1 MGSHKGANR
10 ELLEVYSN
18 LQTGPLPGPPGSYS
32 SGLSAHKFNQ
42 IKQLS
47 LLFQQ
52 TSTVERR
59 SCVVYA
65 QDNNSLPVWSIFCH
79 QLTNSYLHQFST
91 IFGGNCIRLTVSSF
105 DSQANQSNQSSIQ
118 REILMPSPEVIDLTL
133 SDDEIQ
139 PDPIRS
145 DQGTSMPTQATNQ
158 FRTSSSTPPTSGI
171 NRTRRILP
179 VIQGTFAAI
188 ERAENYL
195 PLQPFFNNT
204 HFGQTLINC
213 IHNQH
218 RIGIPDEYFVETCIN
233 TYTQNG
239 FVTKEFVK
247 IDEDSH
253 TQDYTIIYIKF
264 QGQTPPFSTHNR
276 DIFER
281 LLPTPFPQV
290 GDILTEEED
299 SESEQ
304 ELIA

>member
-1 MGSHKGANR
+1 M
-10 ELLEVYSN
+10 Y
-18 LQTGPLPGPPGSYS
+18 T
-32 SGLSAHKFNQ
+32 
-42 IKQLS
+42 
-47 LLFQQ
+47 
-52 TSTVERR
+52 
-59 SCVVYA
+59 
-65 QDNNSLPVWSIFCH
+65 QDNNSLPIWSIFCH

-118 REILMPSPEVIDLTL
+118 RELLMPSPEVIDLTL

-145 DQGTSMPTQATNQ
+145 DQGTSTPTQATNQ

-179 VIQGTFAAI
+179 IIQGTFAAI

-218 RIGIPDEYFVETCIN
+218 RIGIPDKYFVETCIN
-233 TYTQNG
+233 TYSKR
-239 FVTKEFVK
+239 FCHKRVC
-247 IDEDSH
+247 ED
-253 TQDYTIIYIKF
+253 
-264 QGQTPPFSTHNR
+264 
-276 DIFER
+276 
-281 LLPTPFPQV
+281 
-290 GDILTEEED
+290 
-299 SESEQ
+299 
-304 ELIA
+304 

>member
-1 MGSHKGANR
+1 MASGPAHAGQPNTNEIFQLPPKIKR
-10 ELLEVYSN
+10 PN
-18 LQTGPLPGPPGSYS
+18 LHIVRYTCQCEQY
-32 SGLSAHKFNQ
+32 Q
-42 IKQLS
+42 
-47 LLFQQ
+47 
-52 TSTVERR
+52 
-59 SCVVYA
+59 
-65 QDNNSLPVWSIFCH
+65 
-79 QLTNSYLHQFST
+79 
-91 IFGGNCIRLTVSSF
+91 
-105 DSQANQSNQSSIQ
+105 
-118 REILMPSPEVIDLTL
+118 
-133 SDDEIQ
+133 
-139 PDPIRS
+139 
-145 DQGTSMPTQATNQ
+145 
-158 FRTSSSTPPTSGI
+158 
-171 NRTRRILP
+171 
-179 VIQGTFAAI
+179 
-188 ERAENYL
+188 
-195 PLQPFFNNT
+195 LQPFFNNT

-247 IDEDSH
+247 IDEDSQ

>member
-1 MGSHKGANR
+1 
-10 ELLEVYSN
+10 
-18 LQTGPLPGPPGSYS
+18 
-32 SGLSAHKFNQ
+32 
-42 IKQLS
+42 
-47 LLFQQ
+47 
-52 TSTVERR
+52 
-59 SCVVYA
+59 
-65 QDNNSLPVWSIFCH
+65 
-79 QLTNSYLHQFST
+79 
-91 IFGGNCIRLTVSSF
+91 
-105 DSQANQSNQSSIQ
+105 
-118 REILMPSPEVIDLTL
+118 MPSPEVINLTL
-133 SDDEIQ
+133 SDDKIQ

-145 DQGTSMPTQATNQ
+145 DQGTSTPIQATNW

-171 NRTRRILP
+171 NRTQRILP
-179 VIQGTFAAI
+179 VFQGTFAAI
-188 ERAENYL
+188 EQAENYL

-218 RIGIPDEYFVETCIN
+218 RIGIPDEYSVETCIN

-247 IDEDSH
+247 IDEDSQ
-253 TQDYTIIYIKF
+253 TQDYTIIYIRF

-290 GDILTEEED
+290 GDILSEEED
-299 SESEQ
+299 TESKQ

>member
-1 MGSHKGANR
+1 MS
-10 ELLEVYSN
+10 
-18 LQTGPLPGPPGSYS
+18 
-32 SGLSAHKFNQ
+32 
-42 IKQLS
+42 
-47 LLFQQ
+47 
-52 TSTVERR
+52 
-59 SCVVYA
+59 
-65 QDNNSLPVWSIFCH
+65 
-79 QLTNSYLHQFST
+79 
-91 IFGGNCIRLTVSSF
+91 
-105 DSQANQSNQSSIQ
+105 
-118 REILMPSPEVIDLTL
+118 SPEVINLTL
-133 SDDEIQ
+133 SDDETQ

-145 DQGTSMPTQATNQ
+145 DQGTSTPTRATNR

-218 RIGIPDEYFVETCIN
+218 RIDIPDEYFVETCIK

-247 IDEDSH
+247 IDKDSQ
-253 TQDYTIIYIKF
+253 TQDYTIIYIRF
-264 QGQTPPFSTHNR
+264 QGQTPPFSTHNQ

-290 GDILTEEED
+290 GDILSEEKD

-304 ELIA
+304 KLIA

>member
-1 MGSHKGANR
+1 
-10 ELLEVYSN
+10 
-18 LQTGPLPGPPGSYS
+18 
-32 SGLSAHKFNQ
+32 
-42 IKQLS
+42 
-47 LLFQQ
+47 
-52 TSTVERR
+52 
-59 SCVVYA
+59 
-65 QDNNSLPVWSIFCH
+65 
-79 QLTNSYLHQFST
+79 
-91 IFGGNCIRLTVSSF
+91 
-105 DSQANQSNQSSIQ
+105 
-118 REILMPSPEVIDLTL
+118 MPSPEVIDLTL
-133 SDDEIQ
+133 SNNEIQ

-145 DQGTSMPTQATNQ
+145 DQGTSTPTRATNR

-247 IDEDSH
+247 IDEDSQ
-253 TQDYTIIYIKF
+253 TQDYTIIYIRF

-276 DIFER
+276 DTFER

>member
-1 MGSHKGANR
+1 
-10 ELLEVYSN
+10 
-18 LQTGPLPGPPGSYS
+18 
-32 SGLSAHKFNQ
+32 
-42 IKQLS
+42 
-47 LLFQQ
+47 
-52 TSTVERR
+52 
-59 SCVVYA
+59 
-65 QDNNSLPVWSIFCH
+65 
-79 QLTNSYLHQFST
+79 
-91 IFGGNCIRLTVSSF
+91 
-105 DSQANQSNQSSIQ
+105 
-118 REILMPSPEVIDLTL
+118 MPSPEVINLTL
-133 SDDEIQ
+133 SDNEIQ
-139 PDPIRS
+139 PDPIQS
-145 DQGTSMPTQATNQ
+145 DQGPPTPTQATNR

-233 TYTQNG
+233 TYTQNS

-247 IDEDSH
+247 IVTKEFVNIDEDSQ

>member
-1 MGSHKGANR
+1 
-10 ELLEVYSN
+10 
-18 LQTGPLPGPPGSYS
+18 
-32 SGLSAHKFNQ
+32 
-42 IKQLS
+42 
-47 LLFQQ
+47 
-52 TSTVERR
+52 
-59 SCVVYA
+59 
-65 QDNNSLPVWSIFCH
+65 
-79 QLTNSYLHQFST
+79 
-91 IFGGNCIRLTVSSF
+91 
-105 DSQANQSNQSSIQ
+105 
-118 REILMPSPEVIDLTL
+118 MPSPEVIDLTL

-145 DQGTSMPTQATNQ
+145 HQGTSTPTRATNQ
-158 FRTSSSTPPTSGI
+158 FRTSSSTALTSGI

-188 ERAENYL
+188 KRAENYL

-204 HFGQTLINC
+204 HFGQTLISC

-247 IDEDSH
+247 IDEDSQ
-253 TQDYTIIYIKF
+253 TQDYTIIYIRF
-264 QGQTPPFSTHNR
+264 QGQTPPFSTHNQ

-281 LLPTPFPQV
+281 LLPTPFSQV
-290 GDILTEEED
+290 GDILSEDED